1 MEDKELRDVFAM
13 QALSGMLASGCWLT
27 SRGWETPEHMTADY
41 AREAYLFADAML
53 KERSK

>member
-13 QALSGMLASGCWLT
+13 QALSGMLSSGSWLT
-27 SRGWETPEHMTADY
+27 GRGWETPEHMTADY

>member
-13 QALSGMLASGCWLT
+13 QALSGMLASGSWLT
-27 SRGWETPEHMTADY
+27 SRGWETPEQMTADY
-41 AREAYLFADAML
+41 SREAYLFADAML